1 MPRGGLRWG
10 VAGYGDLVRRRG
22 LPGLAALGADVTRVW
37 GRDRHRADA
46 LCREFGAG
54 RGTDDVDVLVDASD
68 VVYVATPV
76 SAHLPI
82 ATAALRAGRP
92 VLIEKPL
99 GVPALLG
106 ATGAPPRE
114 LTSGPVAAV
123 AYYRRLAPALVRLR
137 ELLAGRAVHAVTVA
151 HRSAFDPA
159 ADDPRRWRTDPA
171 VAGGGVLADIGSHRL
186 DLLRWLLGEPERLAA
201 RVGPRF
207 APGAERAAQLRLTW
221 RSGARAD
228 LGVSWE
234 AGRPHDRMALLVD
247 GGHLVLDPLDS
258 GHLRGRLDGTELAEH
273 HPPAANPHLPL
284 LADFARSVRDGG
296 APACPVV
303 DAIAVD
309 LLLAAA
315 YATATADPQEPR

>member
-1 MPRGGLRWG
+1 MPSGELRWG

-22 LPGLAALGADVTRVW
+22 LPGLAALGADLACVW
-37 GRDRHRADA
+37 GRDRGRADA

-54 RGTDDVDVLVDASD
+54 RGTDDVDVLIGSSD

-76 SAHLPI
+76 STHLPL
-82 ATAALRAGRP
+82 AAAALRAGRA

-99 GVPALLG
+99 GVPALFG
-106 ATGAPPRE
+106 TTGAPPPE

-137 ELLAGRAVHAVTVA
+137 ALLAGRTVHAVSVA
-151 HRSAFDPA
+151 HRSAFDPG

-186 DLLRWLLGEPERLAA
+186 DLLRWLLGEPDGLVA

-207 APGAERAAQLRLTW
+207 ASGAERAAEVALTW

-228 LGVSWE
+228 LSVSWE
-234 AGRPHDRMALLVD
+234 AGRPRDRMAVVVD
-247 GGHLVLDPLDS
+247 GGHLELDPLDS
-258 GHLRGRLDGTELAEH
+258 GHLRGRLDGVDLAEH
-273 HPPAANPHLPL
+273 LPPAANPHLPL

-296 APACPVV
+296 APACPVA

-309 LLLAAA
+309 GLLTLA
-315 YATATADPQEPR
+315 YATADPQEPR